1 MGMVKLGSENRW
13 LLPPHS
19 SAVLAVDRV
28 LDGWGRVAW
37 WGCAC
42 ARLHTLPLE
51 LVHAPLCQQVEI
63 DVSESLCEEL
73 EMVESSCESNKVN
86 F

>member
-1 MGMVKLGSENRW
+1 MAGLCVCT
-13 LLPPHS
+13 PP
-19 SAVLAVDRV
+19 
-28 LDGWGRVAW
+28 
-37 WGCAC
+37 
-42 ARLHTLPLE
+42 TLPLE
-51 LVHAPLCQQVEI
+51 LVHAPLCQQVEN